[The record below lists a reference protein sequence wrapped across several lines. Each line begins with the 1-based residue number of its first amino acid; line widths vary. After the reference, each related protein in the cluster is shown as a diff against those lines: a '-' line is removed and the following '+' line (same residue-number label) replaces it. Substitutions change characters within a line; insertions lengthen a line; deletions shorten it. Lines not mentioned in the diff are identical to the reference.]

1 MCKTDS
7 VKTNTDKSTKRK
19 WIAERYSHAFK
30 DALDK
35 YEVEHPHWRI
45 EVLVSLIKWGIRNLR
60 HCIEQAPSGEI
71 TWGNP
76 LVELHYPV
84 EWDWESPHDGGIV
97 YGKQVLG
104 KFTEENTSDTQT
116 AGRTFA
122 KMMACRFNTM
132 ALGDLTNGAWFEKRQ
147 GAYIPYLPAKLDAEI
162 KQIKGKWK
170 KREAAEEIYKPF
182 WIGTTRIDIPGRES
196 ETNAGVP
203 RRVAKR
209 LEAVRQRMDIA
220 GISFSGDV
228 NGRKVWSGLIFEIQ
242 PLIVDY
248 DARKAYHAVTV
259 GLAFEHKLVGNNIV
273 SITPDNW
280 PRRDQE
286 AFWNE
291 ILHGVDECKERLI
304 PANELISSIIL
315 MHNDEILQV
324 QPLHCPS
331 DIKVA
336 KKLLAG
342 FQTERQRAEVRAK
355 QGKRLL
361 HLLQACDAAET
372 PDEKGR
378 SLEDLVAELF
388 DTVPGL
394 KVVHRRRRTQT
405 EEIDLVI
412 SHDGNVQGFKDEA
425 ELILAEC
432 KNWSKKCGA
441 NEFVL
446 FKEKISNRKGRS
458 SLGFLI
464 SWNGFADTIPKEMLR
479 LSHERVLIVPIHGD
493 QIRTA
498 VQRGTFHS
506 LLTSAKRDATLV

>member
-1 MCKTDS
+1 
-7 VKTNTDKSTKRK
+7 
-19 WIAERYSHAFK
+19 
-30 DALDK
+30 
-35 YEVEHPHWRI
+35 
-45 EVLVSLIKWGIRNLR
+45 
-60 HCIEQAPSGEI
+60 
-71 TWGNP
+71 
-76 LVELHYPV
+76 LHYPV
-84 EWDWESPHDGGIV
+84 QWDWESPHDGDIV

-104 KFTEENTSDTQT
+104 KFTEENTSDTQMS
-116 AGRTFA
+116 ARTLA

-162 KQIKGKWK
+162 KRIKGKWK
-170 KREAAEEIYKPF
+170 KREAAEEIYRPF

-209 LEAVRQRMDIA
+209 LEAARQRMDIA

-228 NGRKVWSGLIFEIQ
+228 NGRKMWSGLIFEIQ

-248 DARKAYHAVTV
+248 DARKAFHAVTV
-259 GLAFEHKLVGNNIV
+259 GLAFEHKLVGNSII

-291 ILHGVDECKERLI
+291 ILHGVDKYKERLI

-324 QPLHCPS
+324 QPLHSPS

-361 HLLQACDAAET
+361 HLLQTCDAAET

-378 SLEDLVAELF
+378 SLENLVAELF
-388 DTVPGL
+388 RTVPGL
-394 KVVHRRRRTQT
+394 KVVDRRRRTQT

-412 SHDGNVQGFKDEA
+412 SHDGNAQGFEH
-425 ELILAEC
+425 EEEYILVEC
-432 KNWSKKCGA
+432 KTGQKNVGGMNSFSSKK
-441 NEFVL
+441 
-446 FKEKISNRKGRS
+446 RS
-458 SLGFLI
+458 
-464 SWNGFADTIPKEMLR
+464 TIEEGEA
-479 LSHERVLIVPIHGD
+479 LSV
-493 QIRTA
+493 
-498 VQRGTFHS
+498 S
-506 LLTSAKRDATLV
+506 